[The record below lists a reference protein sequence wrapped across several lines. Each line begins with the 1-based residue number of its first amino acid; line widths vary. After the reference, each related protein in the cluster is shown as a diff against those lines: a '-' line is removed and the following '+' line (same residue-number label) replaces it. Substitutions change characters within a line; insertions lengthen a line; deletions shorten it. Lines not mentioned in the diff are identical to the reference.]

1 MLQGLMELDSIFGT
15 YLLSKKLYIPKVN
28 TNISFMLNS
37 YQVIVIKNCIK
48 KLFARKLQYVYILV
62 MNYVML
68 Q

>member
-15 YLLSKKLYIPKVN
+15 YLLSKKLYTPKVN

-48 KLFARKLQYVYILV
+48 KLFARKLQYVYVLV

>member
-15 YLLSKKLYIPKVN
+15 YLLSKKLYILKVN

-68 Q
+68 